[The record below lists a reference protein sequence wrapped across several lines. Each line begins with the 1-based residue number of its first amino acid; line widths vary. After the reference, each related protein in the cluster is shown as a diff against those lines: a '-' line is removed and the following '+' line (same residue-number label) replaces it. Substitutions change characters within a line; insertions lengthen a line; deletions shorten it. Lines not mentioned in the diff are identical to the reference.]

1 MLDLAP
7 LDPFAM
13 LRDFD
18 RLERIE
24 FDRGLPSGV
33 GPGLVRHLIPG
44 RLDFDALLES
54 PRQGMDR
61 WLPRIDVF
69 DRDKD
74 LVVRVEVA
82 GVDPDDIE
90 VTVEDRTLT
99 ISGKRHFEEAGDTN
113 GFHRREIFSGEFR
126 RTLVLPEGLDAT
138 TVVAKA
144 VNGILEVTVPR
155 RPEVLPRKVKVE
167 ITG

>member
-18 RLERIE
+18 
-24 FDRGLPSGV
+24 
-33 GPGLVRHLIPG
+33 
-44 RLDFDALLES
+44 AMLES
-54 PRQGMDR
+54 PRRGMTR

-82 GVDPDDIE
+82 GVDPNDIDI
-90 VTVEDRTLT
+90 TVEDRTLT
-99 ISGKRHFEEAGDTN
+99 ISGKRHFEETEEAN
-113 GFHRREIFSGEFR
+113 GVHRREIFSGEFR

-138 TVVAKA
+138 TVAAKA
-144 VNGILEVTVPR
+144 ENGILEVTVPR

>member
-18 RLERIE
+18 RLLE
-24 FDRGLPSGV
+24 
-33 GPGLVRHLIPG
+33 GPRPTTL
-44 RLDFDALLES
+44 
-54 PRQGMDR
+54 R

-69 DRDKD
+69 DREKE

-82 GVDPDDIE
+82 GVDPSDIDI
-90 VTVEDRTLT
+90 TVEDRTLT
-99 ISGKRHFEEAGDTN
+99 ISGKRAFTEETAEG

-138 TVVAKA
+138 EVAAKA
-144 VNGILEVTVPR
+144 ENGILEVTVPR

-167 ITG
+167 VTG

>member
-18 RLERIE
+18 RLME
-24 FDRGLPSGV
+24 
-33 GPGLVRHLIPG
+33 GPRTTP
-44 RLDFDALLES
+44 A
-54 PRQGMDR
+54 R

-69 DRDKD
+69 DRDKE
-74 LVVRVEVA
+74 LVVRLEVA
-82 GVDPDDIE
+82 GVDPADIDI
-90 VTVEDRTLT
+90 TVEDRTLT
-99 ISGKRHFEEAGDTN
+99 ISGKRTFDQTTENG

-126 RTLVLPEGLDAT
+126 RTLVLPEGLDAGEIA
-138 TVVAKA
+138 AKA
-144 VNGILEVTVPR
+144 ENGILEVTVPR

-167 ITG
+167 IGS